1 MSTLETEYMSCSEG
15 SCDVKCLLQLHR
27 DIHAKD
33 ASPRPINCLNQGT
46 LGHITT
52 GLIKAHTKHLNISYH
67 NSIDLHARK
76 IVDYSYLHTNKDVAD
91 ILAKALRKEKHEKF
105 NNAMWLL

>member
-1 MSTLETEYMSCSEG
+1 MSTLEVENMSCSEG
-15 SCDVKCLLQLHR
+15 SCDAKCLLQLPR

-33 ASPRPINCLNQGT
+33 ATPRPINCLTQGA

-52 GLIKAHTKHLNISYH
+52 GFIKAHTKHLNVSYH

-76 IVDYSYLHTNKDVAD
+76 IVDYSYLHTNKNVAD